1 MLDVNE
7 IVTGEKIQA
16 IADVYIGTHYYFN
29 YNPYISSKIYK
40 FKDITEINTHYYNP
54 RVIYCYGDLIDALG
68 KIIHFFINPF
78 ILITHNSD
86 KNIVYDEAVN
96 NILRCPKLIRWHA
109 QNVDYLHNKLHFIPI
124 GIANRQWEHG
134 NLSIYQFICENYH
147 IPSMKNKPI
156 FMNFKIET
164 NPGKRMICYETLFD
178 KIPFLQFASA
188 KDNILRMLEYQFC
201 ICPEG
206 NGVDTHRLWECFYL
220 QIVPIVLSST
230 FTRNIQQTTGLPMI
244 LLDSWKDFNRSTL
257 PKYETFDF
265 GPGQKYLKYN
275 HYVKEIIS

>member
-1 MLDVNE
+1 
-7 IVTGEKIQA
+7 
-16 IADVYIGTHYYFN
+16 
-29 YNPYISSKIYK
+29 
-40 FKDITEINTHYYNP
+40 
-54 RVIYCYGDLIDALG
+54 LIDALG

-86 KNIVYDEAVN
+86 KNIVFEGSVTD
-96 NILRCPKLIRWHA
+96 ILRCPKLIRWHA
-109 QNVDYLHNKLHFIPI
+109 QNVDYLHEKLHFIPI

-134 NLSIYQFICENYH
+134 NLSIYQFICENYD
-147 IPSMKNKPI
+147 IPSMKNKAV

-178 KIPFLQFASA
+178 KIPFLQFTSA
-188 KDNILRMLEYQFC
+188 KDNILRMLEYKFC

-206 NGVDTHRLWECFYL
+206 NGIDTHRLWECFYL

-230 FTRNIQQTTGLPMI
+230 FTRNIQKTTGLPMI
-244 LLDSWKDFNRSTL
+244 ILDSWKDFDRITL

-265 GPGQKYLKYN
+265 GPGQKYLQCN
-275 HYVKEIIS
+275 HYVKQIIS